1 MDMKKMLTILSES
14 KQLTECGGMMPEQNI
29 PSTPPVSMSV
39 NLNAQGID
47 QIKDLLNLMN
57 KAEGSL
63 APGLVGQ
70 GSAPMLVPE
79 PTPMPMTSQ
88 IGVAKPEEKPEMP
101 KEPDMKDL
109 IKIASEPEGKPEAD
123 DEEPAGKKEMQNVAD
138 EVRELTDELANAPD
152 GTSMPDQMYGDLD
165 AAVPSGD
172 DLHKKKGAYPKVAG
186 GDNPMAFENLKGGLA
201 ALYKEIKETR

>member
-14 KQLTECGGMMPEQNI
+14 KQVNECGDMGQSM

-57 KAEGSL
+57 KAEGAL

-70 GSAPMLVPE
+70 GPAPMAMPMPE
-79 PTPMPMTSQ
+79 PKPMPMALP
-88 IGVAKPEEKPEMP
+88 IGMDKPEEP

-109 IKIASEPEGKPEAD
+109 IKIASDAGPEKSG
-123 DEEPAGKKEMQNVAD
+123 EEPAGKKEMQDVANDVKGLAD
-138 EVRELTDELANAPD
+138 ELKNSPA
-152 GTSMPDQMYGDLD
+152 GTGMNEPTYGDLD
-165 AAVPSGD
+165 AAIPSGD
-172 DLHKKKGAYPKVAG
+172 DLHKQKGTYPKVAG
-186 GDNPMAFENLKGGLA
+186 GDNPMQRMEGIKSSLSS
-201 ALYKEIKETR
+201 LYKQIKETR

>member
-1 MDMKKMLTILSES
+1 MKKMLTILSES

-57 KAEGSL
+57 KADGAL

-70 GSAPMLVPE
+70 GPA
-79 PTPMPMTSQ
+79 PMPMPEPMPMAMP
-88 IGVAKPEEKPEMP
+88 IGMDKPEAKPEMP

-109 IKIASEPEGKPEAD
+109 IKIASEPEGKPEAG
-123 DEEPAGKKEMQNVAD
+123 DEEPAGKKEMQDVAD
-138 EVRELTDELANAPD
+138 KVRGLTDELANAPD
-152 GTSMPDQMYGDLD
+152 EKYAGVD
-165 AAVPSGD
+165 AAIPSGD
-172 DLHKKKGAYPKVAG
+172 DLHKQKGTYPKVAG
-186 GDNPMAFENLKGGLA
+186 GDNPMQRMESIKSSLSS
-201 ALYKEIKETR
+201 LYKEIKETR

>member
-14 KQLTECGGMMPEQNI
+14 KQVNECGDMMNSSV

-57 KAEGSL
+57 KAEGAL

-70 GSAPMLVPE
+70 GPE
-79 PTPMPMTSQ
+79 PMPMAMPV
-88 IGVAKPEEKPEMP
+88 GMDKPEAP

-109 IKIASEPEGKPEAD
+109 IKIASDAGPEKSG
-123 DEEPAGKKEMQNVAD
+123 EEPAGKKEMQAVANDVKGLAD
-138 EVRELTDELANAPD
+138 ELKNSPAGTGMDEP
-152 GTSMPDQMYGDLD
+152 SYSDLD

-172 DLHKKKGAYPKVAG
+172 DLHKQKGTYPKVAG
-186 GDNPMAFENLKGGLA
+186 GDNPMQRMEGIKSSLSS
-201 ALYKEIKETR
+201 LYKQIKETR

>member
-14 KQLTECGGMMPEQNI
+14 KQVNECGDMMNSSV

-57 KAEGSL
+57 KAEGAL

-70 GSAPMLVPE
+70 GPAPMAMPMPE
-79 PTPMPMTSQ
+79 PKPMPMAMP
-88 IGVAKPEEKPEMP
+88 IGMDKPEEP

-109 IKIASEPEGKPEAD
+109 IKIASEPGPEPEKSG
-123 DEEPAGKKEMQNVAD
+123 EEPAGKKEMQDVASDVKGLAD
-138 EVRELTDELANAPD
+138 ELKNSPA
-152 GTSMPDQMYGDLD
+152 GTGMNEPTYGDLD

-172 DLHKKKGAYPKVAG
+172 DLHKQKGTYPKVAG
-186 GDNPMAFENLKGGLA
+186 GDNPMQRMEGIKSSLSS
-201 ALYKEIKETR
+201 LYKEIKETR

>member
-14 KQLTECGGMMPEQNI
+14 KQINECGGMMPDQNI

-57 KAEGSL
+57 KAEGAL

-70 GSAPMLVPE
+70 GPA
-79 PTPMPMTSQ
+79 PMPMPEPNPMPMSMP
-88 IGVAKPEEKPEMP
+88 IGMNKPEEGP

-109 IKIASEPEGKPEAD
+109 IKIASEPEAG
-123 DEEPAGKKEMQNVAD
+123 DEKPAGKKEMQDVAD
-138 EVRELTDELANAPD
+138 EVRGLTDELANAPD
-152 GTSMPDQMYGDLD
+152 EQYGDVGD
-165 AAVPSGD
+165 AVPSGD
-172 DLHKKKGAYPKVAG
+172 DLHKQKGTYPKVAG
-186 GDNPMAFENLKGGLA
+186 GDNPMQRMESIKSSLSS
-201 ALYKEIKETR
+201 LYKEIKETR

>member
-14 KQLTECGGMMPEQNI
+14 KQVNECGDMGQSM

-57 KAEGSL
+57 KAEGAL

-70 GSAPMLVPE
+70 GPAPMSIPMPE
-79 PTPMPMTSQ
+79 PKPMPMAMP
-88 IGVAKPEEKPEMP
+88 IGMDKPEEP

-109 IKIASEPEGKPEAD
+109 IKIASDAGPEKSG
-123 DEEPAGKKEMQNVAD
+123 EEPAGKKEMQDVASDVKGLAD
-138 EVRELTDELANAPD
+138 ELKNSPA
-152 GTSMPDQMYGDLD
+152 GTSMNKPMYGDLD

-172 DLHKKKGAYPKVAG
+172 DLHKQKGTYPKVAG
-186 GDNPMAFENLKGGLA
+186 GDNPMQRMEGIKSSLSS
-201 ALYKEIKETR
+201 LYKEIKETR